1 MNPLLSEVLEAQGGL
16 ERWRQFNSLSA
27 TIVTGGELWGF
38 KGLVQDAAPRR
49 MTIDLHREWGSV
61 DPFGG
66 PNWLTDFTAD
76 RIAIVTRDG
85 TTIAERADPRAAFAG
100 HTLTTPW
107 DPLHRAYFNGYA
119 LWTYLTAPFL
129 LAEPGFKVADIAPV
143 KEGDETWRG
152 LRATFPDN
160 IATHSREQ
168 DFYFAPD
175 GLLRRHDYHVDVAG
189 GFAAAQLVSGF
200 VEAQGLR
207 FPTRRRAYQRGPD
220 LCPKP
225 DPLMV
230 SIDLSDF
237 ALR

>member
-1 MNPLLSEVLEAQGGL
+1 MTSPLSEVLEAHGGL
-16 ERWRQFNSLSA
+16 ERWRQFTTLSA
-27 TIVTGGELWGF
+27 IVTGGEFWSF
-38 KGLVQDAAPRR
+38 KDLVQDARPRP
-49 MTIDLHREWGSV
+49 MTVDLHREWGSV
-61 DPFGG
+61 DRFSDPD
-66 PNWLTDFTAD
+66 WRTDFTPD
-76 RIAIVTRDG
+76 RIAIVARDG
-85 TTIAERADPRAAFAG
+85 TTIAELTG

-119 LWTYLTAPFL
+119 LWTYMTAPFL
-129 LAEPGFKVADIAPV
+129 LADPELKVAKIARV
-143 KEGDETWRG
+143 QEGDETWRD
-152 LRATFPDN
+152 LRAMFPDS

-175 GLLRRHDYHVDVAG
+175 GLLRRHDYHVDAAG

-200 VEAQGLR
+200 VEAHGLR
-207 FPTRRRAYQRGPD
+207 FPARRRAYQRGPD
-220 LCPKP
+220 LRPKP